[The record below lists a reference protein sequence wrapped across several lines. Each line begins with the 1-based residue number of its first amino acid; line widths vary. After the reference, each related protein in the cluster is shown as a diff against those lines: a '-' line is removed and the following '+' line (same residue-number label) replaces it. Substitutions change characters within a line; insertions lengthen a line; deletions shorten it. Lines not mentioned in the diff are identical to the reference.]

1 MELAANLWAIV
12 DSQSQL
18 ILRFAVRAYAMDAPD
33 SVIASTLKSL
43 ANTDFVLARQ
53 FPVPK
58 CFTLQTEHGPLRGA
72 VTVPDFNVMQATIT
86 EDALKALETESPVL
100 QGVGVDATG
109 KPFHR
114 RIPMRFPA
122 EPYFVV
128 TFLIEDTA
136 GNLNIYTKA

>member
-1 MELAANLWAIV
+1 MELVANLWPIV

-43 ANTDFVLARQ
+43 ASTDFVLARQ

-58 CFTLQTEHGPLRGA
+58 FFTFQTEHGKLPGA
-72 VTVPDFNVMQATIT
+72 VSVQNFNFMQSAII
-86 EDALKALETESPVL
+86 EDAIAALNDELPIL
-100 QGVGVDATG
+100 HGVGVDDGG
-109 KPFHR
+109 KPFEN
-114 RIPMRFPA
+114 RIPVSFPA
-122 EPYFVV
+122 EPYLVV